1 MYCKFLEA
9 PIQDLPGYVIEFEEE
24 QDFDSE
30 IHGEGIPG
38 KIRGV
43 GIQIDLLWFRREVPQ
58 MAVKLWEWD
67 TFPWDP
73 GG

>member
-30 IHGEGIPG
+30 LHGNGIPG

-43 GIQIDLLWFRREVPQ
+43 RIQINLLLFRRELPQ
-58 MAVKLWEWD
+58 MAVKL
-67 TFPWDP
+67 
-73 GG
+73 